1 MTLCGL
7 HSGGGRDG
15 ADALEAGTPDVALIG
30 AIGVG
35 GHAIAVV
42 GPDESGHGNHQRFPA
57 ASYFHSVFIPV
68 ASDFHTAFMAAS
80 FGGVEPCG
88 LESTCAPAWGSSGL
102 VDVAAVVAG
111 AWGSALIGGPGTWV
125 ETCRAGGGAGNV
137 GETVEATSGWEVP
150 AGTVVG
156 TGLLGRGGMSTT
168 CVGVVGMA
176 FITKGLFGG

>member
-1 MTLCGL
+1 MSLTLSGL

-42 GPDESGHGNHQRFPA
+42 GTDECGNGNHQTFPA
-57 ASYFHSVFIPV
+57 ASYFPSVFIPA
-68 ASDFHTAFMAAS
+68 ASDFHTAFH
-80 FGGVEPCG
+80 GGVEPCG
-88 LESTCAPAWGSSGL
+88 LESTWAPAWGSSGL
-102 VDVAAVVAG
+102 VGVAAVVAE

-125 ETCRAGGGAGNV
+125 ETCRAGGGCGNV
-137 GETVEATSGWEVP
+137 GETVEATNGWEVP
-150 AGTVVG
+150 AGIVVG
-156 TGLLGRGGMSTT
+156 TGLLGRGGMSAT

-176 FITKGLFGG
+176 FITKGLCGG